1 MGRSGFCCGRSR
13 HIETNRWHLYHP
25 PSAGSLFSL
34 RSGRLCSGPQIR
46 LATSQALRSYQHSPL
61 ISLPSL
67 LPFPSLLAGGILSRH
82 FAASLTPHARDLPNR
97 RALMYSDWEGRSVS
111 AEGAVEGFD
120 TDAEGNRKLA
130 LRETL
135 TDITTGIVN
144 GSVVSAPVL
153 PRLRYSLE
161 RYKGRTY

>member
-1 MGRSGFCCGRSR
+1 MV
-13 HIETNRWHLYHP
+13 HLHHP
-25 PSAGSLFSL
+25 PSAGSFFSL
-34 RSGRLCSGPQIR
+34 PFCRLCTGPQNRFAI
-46 LATSQALRSYQHSPL
+46 SQALRSYQHSPL
-61 ISLPSL
+61 ISLHSL

-97 RALMYSDWEGRSVS
+97 RALMYSDWERRSVS
-111 AEGAVEGFD
+111 AEGAVEGF
-120 TDAEGNRKLA
+120 DAEGNRKLA

-135 TDITTGIVN
+135 TDITTGIVS

-153 PRLRYSLE
+153 PRLRYSLT